1 MGRRIVAETSQFD
14 RHVHR
19 PLFAELVIHGV
30 NTSLPSP
37 FAPWGQT
44 DLADSTPTEAS
55 AVANRPLT

>member
-14 RHVHR
+14 RHVHQ
-19 PLFAELVIHGV
+19 PLFAELVIRDV

-37 FAPWGQT
+37 FVPMAQT

-55 AVANRPLT
+55 AVANGPLT